1 MVYCNGF
8 LSDWETYFE
17 EVHRFISSLGGG
29 RMSFANEL
37 YTEFVLER
45 LGNCV
50 RSLTTLLEY
59 VQPVYALD
67 MYNSEYEIIS
77 AYHQQLS
84 ELLEIYRLSGRHTST
99 TCHPEVKLHFNWNM
113 IDQVTKHVAGRGI
126 NTTYTHLLHMPVEM
140 AKC

>member
-84 ELLEIYRLSGRHTST
+84 ELLSSIRDISIEWQAHFDHMSSRSETSFQLEHDRPGNQA
-99 TCHPEVKLHFNWNM
+99 CSW
-113 IDQVTKHVAGRGI
+113 
-126 NTTYTHLLHMPVEM
+126 
-140 AKC
+140 